1 MYIDI
6 YIFLIY
12 SSSSSACLNDIP
24 AEGEFDVNATI
35 LVGLEYNADEQC
47 KAQFGSA
54 AVSCPY
60 DFATRVS

>member
-1 MYIDI
+1 ML
-6 YIFLIY
+6 LILICILY

-35 LVGLEYNADEQC
+35 LVGLEYNADKQC

-54 AVSCPY
+54 AVPCPY
-60 DFATRVS
+60 DFAS